1 MQQTLESI
9 CILRL
14 SAIGDVCHAVAVV
27 QAIQRVHPNVQIT
40 WVIGKVEAMLL
51 KGLPG
56 VRFVVFDKRGGLAAY
71 RQLRKDLPETFDVL
85 LHMQVALRANLAAG
99 CIKAKRKI
107 GFAKSVSKELHGLF
121 VTERAPLAHK
131 PHVLDG
137 FAAFAEAIGVTITR
151 PEWQLPIS
159 LQERSFAVGSLKSI
173 KEQGRPVLLVSPSA
187 SKAERNWLP
196 ERYAAVMAHAY
207 SQGFAL
213 VMCGGPTAG
222 EAQLAQAILQQL
234 PAPVLDLVGKTSLK
248 QLLALISEAAIV
260 LSPDSGPAHMATTQ
274 GVPVI
279 GLYAHSNPARTGP
292 YFSLESTIDA
302 YSQHILQQTG
312 KPANQLP
319 WGTRAKGEDLM
330 SAITVKQVIATFDAL
345 ARKRGLIV

>member
-14 SAIGDVCHAVAVV
+14 SAIGDVCNAVAVV
-27 QAIQRVHPNVQIT
+27 QAIQRAYPGASIT

-56 VRFVVFDKRGGLAAY
+56 VRFVVFDKRGGLSAY
-71 RQLRKDLPETFDVL
+71 KQLKKDLPETFDVL
-85 LHMQVALRANLAAG
+85 LHMQVAFRANLAAG

-107 GFAKSVSKELHGLF
+107 GFPKVISKEMHGLF
-121 VTERAPLAHK
+121 VSERAPLAHK

-137 FAAFAEAIGVTITR
+137 FAAFAEAIGVTISR
-151 PEWQLPIS
+151 PEWHIPIS
-159 LQERSFAVGSLKSI
+159 LQDRSFASSQLKLI
-173 KEQGRPVLLVSPSA
+173 GDKAGPVLLVSPSA

-196 ERYAAVMAHAY
+196 ERYAAVMEHAHA
-207 SQGFAL
+207 QGFAL
-213 VMCGGPTAG
+213 MLCGGPTAN
-222 EAQLAQAILQQL
+222 EAELAKAILQHCK
-234 PAPVLDLVGKTSLK
+234 APVLNLVGKTTLK

-274 GVPVI
+274 SVPVI

-292 YFSLESTIDA
+292 YFSLETTIDA
-302 YSQHILQQTG
+302 YSQHIRQQAG

-319 WGTRAKGEDLM
+319 WGTRAKGENLM
-330 SAITVKQVIATFDAL
+330 AAITVKQVIECFNAL
-345 ARKRGLIV
+345 ARKQGFIS

>member
-27 QAIQRVHPNVQIT
+27 QAIQRAYPNASIT

-56 VRFVVFDKRGGLAAY
+56 VRFVVFDKRGGLSAY
-71 RQLRKDLPETFDVL
+71 KQLKKDLPETFDIL
-85 LHMQVALRANLAAG
+85 LHMQVAFRANLAAG

-107 GFAKSVSKELHGLF
+107 GFPKVISKELHGLF
-121 VTERAPLAHK
+121 VSERSPLAHK

-137 FAAFAEAIGVTITR
+137 FAAFAEAIGVTISR
-151 PEWQLPIS
+151 PEWQIPIS
-159 LQERSFAVGSLKSI
+159 LQDRSFVSSQLKLMGEKI
-173 KEQGRPVLLVSPSA
+173 GPVLLVSPSA

-196 ERYAAVMAHAY
+196 ERYAAVMEHAHE
-207 SQGFAL
+207 QGFSL
-213 VMCGGPTAG
+213 MLCGGPTQS
-222 EAQLAQAILQQL
+222 EAQLAGAILQHCK
-234 PAPVLDLVGKTSLK
+234 APVLNLVGKTTLK

-260 LSPDSGPAHMATTQ
+260 LSPDSGPAHMATIQ

-292 YFSLESTIDA
+292 YFSLETTIDA
-302 YSQHILQQTG
+302 YSQHIRQQAG
-312 KPANQLP
+312 KAASQLP
-319 WGTRAKGEDLM
+319 WGTRAKGEGLM
-330 SAITVKQVIATFDAL
+330 DAITVKQVIECFNTL
-345 ARKRGLIV
+345 ARKQGFIS

>member
-27 QAIQRVHPNVQIT
+27 QAIQRAYPSASIT

-56 VRFVVFDKRGGLAAY
+56 VRFVVFDKRGGLGAY
-71 RQLRKDLPETFDVL
+71 KQLKKDLPETFDVL

-107 GFAKSVSKELHGLF
+107 GFPKVISKELHGLF
-121 VTERAPLAHK
+121 VSERAPLAHK

-137 FAAFAEAIGVTITR
+137 FAAFAEAIGVTISR
-151 PEWQLPIS
+151 PEWHIPIS
-159 LQERSFAVGSLKSI
+159 LQDRSFASSQLKLIGDKVG
-173 KEQGRPVLLVSPSA
+173 PVLLVSPSA

-196 ERYAAVMAHAY
+196 ERYAAVMEHAHT
-207 SQGFAL
+207 QGFVL
-213 VMCGGPTAG
+213 MLCGGPTVS
-222 EAQLAQAILQQL
+222 EAELASAILQHCK
-234 PAPVLDLVGKTSLK
+234 APVLNLVGKTTLK

-292 YFSLESTIDA
+292 YFSLETTIDA
-302 YSQHILQQTG
+302 YSQHIRQQTG

-330 SAITVKQVIATFDAL
+330 TAITVKQVIECFNAL
-345 ARKRGLIV
+345 ARKQGFIS